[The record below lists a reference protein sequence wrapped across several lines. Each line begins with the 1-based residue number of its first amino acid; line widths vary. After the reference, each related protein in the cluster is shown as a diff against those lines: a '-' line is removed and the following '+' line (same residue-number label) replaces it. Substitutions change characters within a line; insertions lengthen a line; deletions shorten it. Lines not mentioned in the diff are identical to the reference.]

1 MMQVSSAPHW
11 RRLKIPLIALLLSAT
26 VIAAYYPG
34 LHGPFVFDDTINIVD
49 NPHLALTR
57 LDAES
62 LLDAAFSSDSGIL
75 KRPLAM
81 ATFALNYYLA
91 GGLSD
96 AWPFKLTNLVI
107 HLINAGLI
115 YWLVSLL
122 LIARQKIHGPWPEH
136 HHGWIPGLVAAIWAL
151 HPMHLTS
158 VLYVVQRMTSLSAL
172 FVLAGLIVYLYGRLR
187 VNAGRPHAY
196 ALMATGL
203 VTGLVLGLTCK
214 ENAALLPFFALIIEF
229 TFFERGRLVPA
240 NREKLAWFYALSIL
254 VPIVAGIAWLAMHPD
269 FLAATYA
276 AREFTPWQR
285 LLTEARILWFYI
297 GLLFIPDI
305 RKFGLFHDDIAISTG
320 LISPWTTLPALFGL
334 AMVLGFALLGRIR
347 SQYPA
352 FSFAV
357 LWFLVGH
364 SMESSAIGL
373 ELAHEHRNYLPSLGP
388 LLGGVCTF
396 MAVIGRQI
404 KWRTVVAAVLLLA
417 VVFAAVTH
425 LRSYAWRSETELIR
439 SMVAHHPNSAR
450 SHGMLAELY
459 AKRYNDIANSL
470 SHYQIAATL
479 APWETSYHIRMALVA
494 AWAKPTNAANS
505 LVGDSLGAEQMER
518 IGQQLAQRPLS
529 PSTTVDLRTMAICI
543 PDHSRSCADLYPH
556 AANWYRAVIGNPHV
570 DDVVRNTVV
579 IYLFNIGIWR
589 KDYDTAL
596 EAARLG
602 RQHYPADMDFALME
616 ANTHILSGRHHEARA
631 ILSSVEHS
639 TANREGNFSE
649 KIDVLRLMLQNQQN
663 ETAK

>member
-1 MMQVSSAPHW
+1 
-11 RRLKIPLIALLLSAT
+11 
-26 VIAAYYPG
+26 
-34 LHGPFVFDDTINIVD
+34 
-49 NPHLALTR
+49 
-57 LDAES
+57 
-62 LLDAAFSSDSGIL
+62 
-75 KRPLAM
+75 
-81 ATFALNYYLA
+81 
-91 GGLSD
+91 
-96 AWPFKLTNLVI
+96 
-107 HLINAGLI
+107 
-115 YWLVSLL
+115 
-122 LIARQKIHGPWPEH
+122 
-136 HHGWIPGLVAAIWAL
+136 
-151 HPMHLTS
+151 
-158 VLYVVQRMTSLSAL
+158 
-172 FVLAGLIVYLYGRLR
+172 
-187 VNAGRPHAY
+187 
-196 ALMATGL
+196 MATGL

-663 ETAK
+663 KTAK